1 MLTNV
6 GESIYYLEADRI
18 SFSFSFSAPKNV
30 FLFFGRKI
38 CTYFRCILFFG
49 TNMAAKITENSDA
62 GQIYSD
68 RRSSL
73 LGKNAENYCFWHT
86 TKSDCLD
93 SNADTL

>member
-1 MLTNV
+1 
-6 GESIYYLEADRI
+6 
-18 SFSFSFSAPKNV
+18 
-30 FLFFGRKI
+30 
-38 CTYFRCILFFG
+38 
-49 TNMAAKITENSDA
+49 MAAKITENSDA